1 MKIFIFL
8 IFSLVSHYVIAGNQ
22 TGKITMLY
30 ARAGDNLHL
39 VMLSGPKTNLPACA
53 TAGYWL
59 IKDENSVAGRSQ
71 FSQLLAAQMAGRHN
85 HGHPPVAIPGGT
97 PWTPTGTWSAKLCNT
112 RRFSS

>member
-1 MKIFIFL
+1 MKKFIFL
-8 IFSLVSHYVIAGNQ
+8 IFALVSNYAIAGNQ

-59 IKDENSVAGRSQ
+59 IKDENSVAGKSQ
-71 FSQLLAAQMAGRHN
+71 FSQLLAAQMAGKTVELVGDNTCTR
-85 HGHPPVAIPGGT
+85 
-97 PWTPTGTWSAKLCNT
+97 WSDGENISVVLLKD
-112 RRFSS
+112 